1 MTIDNNT
8 VVSVNYR
15 LMVSS
20 GNDSEEL
27 VEETSSENPFVFLFG
42 GGGLLEDFEGS
53 LKGLK
58 AGDNFDFTIKSENG
72 YGLSTP
78 DNIVRIPLAAF
89 VAEGEELDDEMIKAG
104 NYLPMVDDQGNQ
116 MQGLVIAVS
125 DEHVTMDFNHPLAGK
140 DLHFSGS
147 VNEIREAS
155 AEELAHGHV
164 HGAGGHDH

>member
-15 LMVSS
+15 LLVSS
-20 GNDSEEL
+20 GNSEKEL
-27 VEETSSENPFVFLFG
+27 VEETSAENPFVFLLG
-42 GGGLLEDFEGS
+42 VGGLLEEFEGH

-58 AGDNFDFTIKSENG
+58 SGDTFDFTIQAENG

-78 DNIVRIPLAAF
+78 DNIVIIPLAAF
-89 VAEGEELDDEMIKAG
+89 VAEGEELDTEMVATG

-116 MQGLVIAVS
+116 MQGLVVGVT

-155 AEELAHGHV
+155 EEELAHGHV
-164 HGAGGHDH
+164 HGAGGHHH

>member
-15 LMVSS
+15 LLVSS
-20 GNDSEEL
+20 GNSEKEL
-27 VEETSSENPFVFLFG
+27 VEETNAENPFVFLLG
-42 GGGLLEDFEGS
+42 VGGLLEEFEGN

-58 AGDNFDFTIKSENG
+58 SGDTFDFTIKAENG

-89 VAEGEELDDEMIKAG
+89 VAEGEELDTEMVAAG

-116 MQGLVIAVS
+116 MQGLVVAVS

-140 DLHFSGS
+140 DLHFKGS
-147 VNEIREAS
+147 VNDIREAS
-155 AEELAHGHV
+155 EEELAHGHV
-164 HGAGGHDH
+164 HGAGGHHH

>member
-15 LMVSS
+15 LLVSS
-20 GNDSEEL
+20 GNSEKEL
-27 VEETSSENPFVFLFG
+27 VEETNAENPFVFLLG
-42 GGGLLEDFEGS
+42 VGGLLEEFEGN

-58 AGDNFDFTIKSENG
+58 SDDTFDFTIKAENG

-89 VAEGEELDDEMIKAG
+89 VAEGEELDTEMVAAG

-116 MQGLVIAVS
+116 MQGLVVAVS

-140 DLHFSGS
+140 DLHFKGS
-147 VNEIREAS
+147 VNDIREAS
-155 AEELAHGHV
+155 EEELAHGHV
-164 HGAGGHDH
+164 HGPGGHHH